1 MRTDLNA
8 DGGAERPRDGDL
20 GQRLRALPDRVEP
33 PFDFVELRRR
43 ARTAGR
49 MGGVRRDGSRRAA
62 PRQPALWLMA
72 ATVTAVAV
80 GLGLRYPSPSGEAHV
95 VAAPRVPTH
104 AVATGSAVHADA
116 QLIVAH
122 AAPFMETQ
130 PRRALVRVDSQLP
143 VMVLE
148 DRIATVDD
156 QLNAARVDGALAPQV
171 MALQRDRA
179 QLVESLAQVRY
190 ARDLVEM
197 Q

>member
-1 MRTDLNA
+1 MRTDLSA
-8 DGGAERPRDGDL
+8 SGGGGEQTRDAELSR
-20 GQRLRALPDRVEP
+20 RLRALPDHVEP
-33 PFDFVELRRR
+33 PFDFAQLQRR
-43 ARTAGR
+43 AQAAGR
-49 MGGVRRDGSRRAA
+49 MGGVRRESR
-62 PRQPALWLMA
+62 PVSRQPALWLMA

-80 GLGLRYPSPSGEAHV
+80 GVGLRYPPAH
-95 VAAPRVPTH
+95 T
-104 AVATGSAVHADA
+104 VATGSDPQAAA
-116 QLIVAH
+116 QLGVTQAAH
-122 AAPFMETQ
+122 FVETQ

-156 QLNAARVDGALAPQV
+156 QLNAARVDGARAQQV

-190 ARDLVEM
+190 ARDLMEM